1 MCGIAAFSLAPGSNI
16 NARALAHALLTQIE
30 DRGSHASGF
39 AYVDQAGNPGIYK
52 QPKPGS
58 QLSLGEMPRR
68 IKSAILH
75 TRYATQGLPSDN
87 RNNHPVLSTD
97 NRIALVHNGVISN
110 DHQLRE
116 GLGITDKHGEVDSI
130 VIPSLIAQG
139 GVKDLSKLA
148 GYAAIA
154 WIDGTEGNGVIRI
167 ARLKTS
173 PVAYTHLF
181 DGSFVMASTPQLLR
195 KALEQANLEYGAVFE
210 LDSSKLISVSEGWIY
225 DMVASPQMT
234 YNSYAY
240 QKHGAATA
248 GGHGATQT
256 RQTYTPPTKSA
267 APAGNVVQPTAGTP
281 TGPVGA
287 EATKPANAV
296 FPENTRADGSPKS
309 DDDIYAELEE
319 WRKRRDDEDAKAA
332 AIVSKAV
339 ERAKTHGSEDSPLG
353 ALEFR
358 SAEEFKDDA
367 EWEEYVAGL
376 MEDQRD
382 FEEAGEQGDSCSLA
396 SRYVAGE
403 GFYVVDGEGD
413 MSHYQTLDELEL
425 RLAWVAKFT
434 KSDQDLFQVND
445 DINWCNHIVDMG
457 TVDDD
462 GNLDSW
468 VDDMA
473 GIDDYESP
481 AIRNLQYI
489 REGVGRLVSLKGA

>member
-1 MCGIAAFSLAPGSNI
+1 
-16 NARALAHALLTQIE
+16 
-30 DRGSHASGF
+30 
-39 AYVDQAGNPGIYK
+39 
-52 QPKPGS
+52 
-58 QLSLGEMPRR
+58 
-68 IKSAILH
+68 
-75 TRYATQGLPSDN
+75 
-87 RNNHPVLSTD
+87 
-97 NRIALVHNGVISN
+97 
-110 DHQLRE
+110 
-116 GLGITDKHGEVDSI
+116 
-130 VIPSLIAQG
+130 
-139 GVKDLSKLA
+139 
-148 GYAAIA
+148 
-154 WIDGTEGNGVIRI
+154 
-167 ARLKTS
+167 
-173 PVAYTHLF
+173 
-181 DGSFVMASTPQLLR
+181 
-195 KALEQANLEYGAVFE
+195 
-210 LDSSKLISVSEGWIY
+210 
-225 DMVASPQMT
+225 
-234 YNSYAY
+234 
-240 QKHGAATA
+240 
-248 GGHGATQT
+248 
-256 RQTYTPPTKSA
+256 
-267 APAGNVVQPTAGTP
+267 VVQPTAGTP